1 MASNWP
7 STSLESIAEVI
18 DSRHK
23 TPKYSE
29 LGWPMVRV
37 VDVKGGALNL
47 LDTKKVSDEVY
58 DDFSK
63 GRDPE
68 LGDLVISRVGSYGN
82 ISYVSTTDK
91 FCLGQNTALIV
102 PKIQSRFLYYQLISP
117 QVKWQIEQQVVGA
130 VQKTIS
136 LKSIKQ
142 LSIAQPPLHV
152 QKLIA
157 ESLGTL
163 DDKIDLNRQINETL
177 EQMAQALFKSWFV
190 DFDPVIDNALD
201 AGNPIPEALAAKG
214 EQRRQ
219 LRATAEKGEA
229 EVPALP
235 DDIRSLFPSEFE
247 FTEEMGWIPKGW
259 CATDLNGLSETIT
272 DGAHQ
277 SPPSVDAGVGLP
289 MASSKDLTPNGID
302 TGSCRYISKEDFN
315 LLVRNGCAPKIGD
328 VLIAKDGAR
337 CAETSCVHDAEL
349 DIVLLS
355 SIAIIRPKYS
365 QLAAYIHLLLS
376 RKEAVTDLRENYV
389 SGSAIPR
396 IVLRDF
402 KRFPAIL
409 PSKIIVECWD
419 IQMRAMYEKR
429 ASNVQSNNQLSKLRD
444 MLLPKLISGEL
455 EIPEAEKLAAEAL
468 N

>member
-1 MASNWP
+1 MVNDWPEVPLKDIVSFKTGRLDSNA
-7 STSLESIAEVI
+7 AEENGEYPFFTCSPTTLKINSFAFDCEAVLLAGNNANGVFAVKYYEGKFNAYQRTYVVSPL
-18 DSRHK
+18 DSNK
-23 TPKYSE
+23 
-29 LGWPMVRV
+29 
-37 VDVKGGALNL
+37 VDVRWLYFQIKHVTLVLQQMAVGTATKFL
-47 LDTKKVSDEVY
+47 TKKILDAFKV
-58 DDFSK
+58 
-63 GRDPE
+63 RLP
-68 LGDLVISRVGSYGN
+68 
-82 ISYVSTTDK
+82 
-91 FCLGQNTALIV
+91 
-102 PKIQSRFLYYQLISP
+102 
-117 QVKWQIEQQVVGA
+117 
-130 VQKTIS
+130 S
-136 LKSIKQ
+136 LKEQERIAKQ
-142 LSIAQPPLHV
+142 LWYLE
-152 QKLIA
+152 K
-157 ESLGTL
+157 
-163 DDKIDLNRQINETL
+163 KIELNRQMNETL

-214 EQRRQ
+214 EQRKQ
-219 LRATAEKGEA
+219 LRATAAKGEA
-229 EVPALP
+229 EAPTLP

-247 FTEEMGWIPKGW
+247 FTDEMGWIPKRW

-315 LLVRNGCAPKIGD
+315 LLVKNGCAPKIGD

-409 PSKIIVECWD
+409 PSKSIVECWD

-444 MLLPKLISGEL
+444 ILLPKLISGEL
-455 EIPEAEKLAAEAL
+455 QIPEAEKLTAEAL